1 MLPRSRRCKFAS
13 RRNALRSFTPSPIA
27 FSRSLF
33 APNACSNDGNINACL
48 PSAIARANSARTRS
62 TSSALGEGAAAS
74 SEVSSENAR
83 LSRVVAAATR
93 ERADA
98 VNDRARAPRERSGE
112 HGCLQTRASS
122 VESPCEVCDYEC
134 YLFWCLSLRLRL
146 RCLCLFIAFFR
157 FRFTLAM
164 SKNPPISRSASR
176 SSARRRPSSAP
187 TVIPVVACFP

>member
-1 MLPRSRRCKFAS
+1 MLKRWKLIRVFAVDVRARQQRSHALNVFGARR
-13 RRNALRSFTPSPIA
+13 RRGRVLRGFVGKRATLA
-27 FSRSLF
+27 RRRRG
-33 APNACSNDGNINACL
+33 D
-48 PSAIARANSARTRS
+48 ARARGR
-62 TSSALGEGAAAS
+62 
-74 SEVSSENAR
+74 
-83 LSRVVAAATR
+83 
-93 ERADA
+93 A